1 MLEYLCCDLYRSP
14 SWPVW
19 APRIPNVSQKSSNQQ
34 PARPETSLDSEFP
47 SSSSLMLLDPRNRF
61 WSASSPLSSRERT
74 SITRNSLRS
83 SVAVVAA
90 LNDQN
95 EMNQS
100 KNGVGSSNMMS
111 RVNEDVGNDVG
122 LFKVPGPQDV
132 PRHLRKN
139 FERNSFDARND
150 RNAANLTNDRDDGQQ
165 NNVVASTVK
174 PRIGQPG
181 WRSISKTCDC
191 IEKGKISPVLRLA
204 DQARA
209 VSSPDPLHR
218 PDNPRASLRS
228 ATTAQTLR
236 GIGGSHRKLLDGAGG
251 KLATVATS
259 PADSEE
265 SSLGVPEV
273 APPSSQH
280 RNSITPPNP
289 SGGSGLSET
298 GSLDR
303 AKAAL
308 ERRKKAEDGT
318 GNPILCRVE
327 VTRPNPDSLIDELIK
342 ATNLEQT
349 DLESSETTGL
359 QLFIAKDGTT
369 ALGSHEIKSQMPAGV
384 FKQVVMEENN
394 R

>member
-47 SSSSLMLLDPRNRF
+47 PSSSLMLLDPRNRF
-61 WSASSPLSSRERT
+61 WSTSSPLSSRERA
-74 SITRNSLRS
+74 SATRNSLRS
-83 SVAVVAA
+83 SVAVVAPS
-90 LNDQN
+90 NDQN
-95 EMNQS
+95 EMNRS
-100 KNGVGSSNMMS
+100 KNGVGSSN
-111 RVNEDVGNDVG
+111 EDAGNDVG

-150 RNAANLTNDRDDGQQ
+150 CNAANLTNDRDGQQ
-165 NNVVASTVK
+165 NNVVPSTVK

-236 GIGGSHRKLLDGAGG
+236 
-251 KLATVATS
+251 
-259 PADSEE
+259 
-265 SSLGVPEV
+265 
-273 APPSSQH
+273 
-280 RNSITPPNP
+280 
-289 SGGSGLSET
+289 
-298 GSLDR
+298 
-303 AKAAL
+303 
-308 ERRKKAEDGT
+308 
-318 GNPILCRVE
+318 
-327 VTRPNPDSLIDELIK
+327 
-342 ATNLEQT
+342 
-349 DLESSETTGL
+349 
-359 QLFIAKDGTT
+359 
-369 ALGSHEIKSQMPAGV
+369 
-384 FKQVVMEENN
+384 
-394 R
+394 